1 MSNLF
6 GLKTRGEMN
15 KELKVR
21 RIEFRKIAMFERET
35 KNLEQELLR
44 YWFCVPTFSL
54 VSMPTEP
61 FRIRFVS
68 ELTDGVVY
76 EKIDAY
82 GRNFG
87 RGCFNK
93 TNLLK
98 WLGRSTL
105 FKPKEV
111 N

>member
-6 GLKTRGEMN
+6 GLKSRGEIN
-15 KELKVR
+15 AELKVR

-35 KNLEQELLR
+35 KNLEQELLG
-44 YWFCVPTFSL
+44 YWFSFPVYS
-54 VSMPTEP
+54 VSSKPSEP
-61 FRIRFVS
+61 SRLRFVK
-68 ELTDGVVY
+68 ELKDDVVY

-82 GRNFG
+82 GRNVG

-98 WLGRSTL
+98 WLGRESL
-105 FKPKEV
+105 FKPRE
-111 N
+111 NN

>member
-6 GLKTRGEMN
+6 GLKTRGEIN
-15 KELKVR
+15 AELKAR

-44 YWFCVPTFSL
+44 YWFSVPTFSL

-76 EKIDAY
+76 EKINAF
-82 GRNFG
+82 NEVVG

-98 WLGRSTL
+98 WLGRESL
-105 FKPKEV
+105 FKPRE
-111 N
+111 NN

>member
-44 YWFCVPTFSL
+44 YWFSFPVYS
-54 VSMPTEP
+54 VSSKPSEP
-61 FRIRFVS
+61 SRLRFVK
-68 ELTDGVVY
+68 ELKDGVVY

>member
-15 KELKVR
+15 AELKERRRTFRELSLLQKETVNVENELLHYWFLFPVYSVSLKPSGPGRLRFVKELK
-21 RIEFRKIAMFERET
+21 
-35 KNLEQELLR
+35 
-44 YWFCVPTFSL
+44 
-54 VSMPTEP
+54 
-61 FRIRFVS
+61 
-68 ELTDGVVY
+68 DGVVY

-82 GRNFG
+82 GRNVG

-98 WLGRSTL
+98 WLGRESL

>member
-15 KELKVR
+15 AELKER
-21 RIEFRKIAMFERET
+21 RRTFRELSLLQKET
-35 KNLEQELLR
+35 VNVENELLR
-44 YWFCVPTFSL
+44 YWFSFPVYSVSL
-54 VSMPTEP
+54 KPSEP
-61 FRIRFVS
+61 SRLRFVK
-68 ELTDGVVY
+68 ELKDGVVY

-82 GRNFG
+82 GRNVG

-98 WLGRSTL
+98 WLGRESL

>member
-6 GLKTRGEMN
+6 GLKTRGEIN
-15 KELKVR
+15 AELKVR

-35 KNLEQELLR
+35 KNLEQELLS

-61 FRIRFVS
+61 ARIKFIQ
-68 ELTDGVVY
+68 ELKDGVLY
-76 EKIDAY
+76 EKIDAF
-82 GRNFG
+82 GFNFG
-87 RGCFNK
+87 RGVFEK
-93 TNLLK
+93 QRLLK

-105 FKPKEV
+105 FKPVE
-111 N
+111 NN